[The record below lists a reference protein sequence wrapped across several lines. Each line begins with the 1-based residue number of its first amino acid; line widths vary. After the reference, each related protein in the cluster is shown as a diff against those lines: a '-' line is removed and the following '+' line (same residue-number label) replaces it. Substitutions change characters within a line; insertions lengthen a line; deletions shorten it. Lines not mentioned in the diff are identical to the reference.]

1 MRVAI
6 TGVGKAVPDRVVP
19 NSELAPRMGVDAAWI
34 EARTGIVERR
44 YAADDQSSASLG
56 AEAARAALAVSG
68 VNPEDLSLVIVA
80 TCTPDYLL
88 PATASIIQDSIGA
101 TRAGAF
107 DLGAACSG
115 FIYGLSVAAGMIGS
129 KAMDRVLIVGVDL
142 LSRHLNLDDPL
153 TAPLFGD
160 GAAAVVLEAS
170 PAAEPMRFEL
180 GSDGGGLQQVLIP
193 GGGSRLPETGLPFN
207 PAWLNIKMSGREVFR
222 NAVRVMSELGARFG
236 KDSFDLL
243 VAHQAN
249 RRILDECAAQ
259 MGVDAKMMFMN
270 IQRYGN
276 TSAASIPLAL
286 CDAWEGGRLQPGSR
300 LLMLAFGAGYSWGAA
315 ALRWTLPAP
324 ADPRGH
330 EPGHQDSAQALA
342 PSPA

>member
-19 NSELAPRMGVDAAWI
+19 NSELAPRMGVDAQWI
-34 EARTGIVERR
+34 EARTGILERR
-44 YAADDQSSASLG
+44 YAGDTQSSASLG
-56 AEAARAALAVSG
+56 TQAACAALAVSG
-68 VNPEDLSLVIVA
+68 VRPEDLSLVIVA

-101 TRAGAF
+101 GRAGAF

-115 FIYGLSVAAGMIGS
+115 FVYGLSVAAGMIGS
-129 KAMDRVLIVGVDL
+129 KAAERVLIVGVDL
-142 LSRHLNLDDPL
+142 LSRHLDLDDPM

-160 GAAAVVLEAS
+160 AAAAVVLEAC
-170 PAAEPMRFEL
+170 PGAEPLRFEL
-180 GSDGGGLQQVLIP
+180 GSDGGGLKQVLIP
-193 GGGSRLPETGLPFN
+193 GGGSRLPDTGLPFD
-207 PAWLNIKMSGREVFR
+207 PACLTIHMSGREVFR
-222 NAVRVMSELGARFG
+222 NAVRVMSELGTRFG
-236 KDSFDLL
+236 KDSFDLV

-259 MGVDAKMMFMN
+259 MGVDREKFFMN
-270 IQRYGN
+270 IQQYGN

-286 CDAWEGGRLQPGSR
+286 CEAWESGRLQPGSR
-300 LLMLAFGAGYSWGAA
+300 LLMLAFGAGYTWGAA
-315 ALRWTLPAP
+315 ALRWTLAPP
-324 ADPRGH
+324 ADSGGQAR
-330 EPGHQDSAQALA
+330 GHQDSAQTLA